1 MLLDS
6 GSAGD
11 ILFQPKGKRKG
22 TVPYTKRLSPQVWQ
36 TPMGTFTTD
45 KLGHFDLMFP
55 EYSTSKRVSLEPDIM
70 EYDRDDYDPK
80 FDLIIGTKT
89 MKELGIVLDFGRDM
103 IMIDQIDLPMRSLTD
118 LQKPNIVYQMYKN
131 TEPLSTADL
140 TKRAVHILDAKY
152 KKADLPKIVD
162 SCDHLEDNQ
171 KEELLQLLK
180 KYEDLFDG
188 TLGNWKTLPVH
199 FELKEGAKP
208 FHGRPF
214 PVPRIHRETLKR
226 EIDRMVKLGILKWEG
241 ESEWAFP
248 SFIIPKSNQ
257 TVRFI
262 LDFRE
267 LNKLLNR
274 KPWSLPKIVDT
285 LQQLEEFTFASQLDL
300 NIGYYTIR
308 LDPDSS
314 KICTIILP

>member
-1 MLLDS
+1 
-6 GSAGD
+6 
-11 ILFQPKGKRKG
+11 
-22 TVPYTKRLSPQVWQ
+22 
-36 TPMGTFTTD
+36 
-45 KLGHFDLMFP
+45 
-55 EYSTSKRVSLEPDIM
+55 
-70 EYDRDDYDPK
+70 
-80 FDLIIGTKT
+80 

-118 LQKPNIVYQMYKN
+118 LQEPNIVYQMYKN

-248 SFIIPKSNQ
+248 SFIIPK
-257 TVRFI
+257 
-262 LDFRE
+262 
-267 LNKLLNR
+267 
-274 KPWSLPKIVDT
+274 
-285 LQQLEEFTFASQLDL
+285 
-300 NIGYYTIR
+300 
-308 LDPDSS
+308 
-314 KICTIILP
+314 